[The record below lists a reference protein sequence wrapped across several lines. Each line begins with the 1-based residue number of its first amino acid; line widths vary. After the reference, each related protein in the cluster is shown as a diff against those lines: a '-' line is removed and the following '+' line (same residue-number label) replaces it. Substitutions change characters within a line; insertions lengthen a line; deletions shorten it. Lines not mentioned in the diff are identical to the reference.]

1 MKFDVQAF
9 LDSLPIMGWGML
21 GIFIVIG
28 VMMVFVLLFSK
39 LFPVKNDKEKK

>member
-1 MKFDVQAF
+1 MKFDVQAL

-39 LFPVKNDKEKK
+39 LFPVKKDEETK

>member
-1 MKFDVQAF
+1 MKFDVQAL

-28 VMMVFVLLFSK
+28 VMMIFVLLFSK
-39 LFPVKNDKEKK
+39 LFPVKTDKETK